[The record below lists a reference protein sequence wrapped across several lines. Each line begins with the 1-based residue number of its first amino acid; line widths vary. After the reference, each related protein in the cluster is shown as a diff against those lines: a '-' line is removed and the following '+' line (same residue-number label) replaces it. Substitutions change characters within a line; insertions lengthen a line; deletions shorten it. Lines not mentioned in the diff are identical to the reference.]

1 MEERRGGGVERKV
14 VRRKI
19 REKEQERIIQNK
31 GVRLS
36 QLKWL
41 ERERVEINKQ

>member
-1 MEERRGGGVERKV
+1 MEERREGGVERKV

-19 REKEQERIIQNK
+19 REKEQERVIQNK

-41 ERERVEINKQ
+41 ERERVEINL

>member
-1 MEERRGGGVERKV
+1 MEERREGGVERKV

-31 GVRLS
+31 RVRLS
-36 QLKWL
+36 QLKRL
-41 ERERVEINKQ
+41 ERERVEIN